1 MASVLQLG
9 KMWRAQVRRKGKS
22 IAKTFT
28 TKREAEVW
36 SRATEAEVERGD
48 FTGHDALSKITLAQA
63 IDRYINEVGA
73 LKTFGR
79 SKVFSLKLLKKE
91 LGNLTLDKIT
101 DTVVID
107 FARKRHA
114 GGAGAVTV
122 TIDISYLGTFFNV
135 AKKLWKLPIV
145 TNPVTEAREMLEYL
159 NLIGRSRER
168 DRRPT
173 QEELDKICDYFLQKK
188 RQIIPMWDIIN
199 FAVATAMR
207 ASEITSLRWDDL
219 DLENRTIIIRNR
231 KDPKNKIGN
240 NQTVP
245 LLKVGNLDAFE
256 IVIRQLRRAEQIFPY
271 NSKSFSSLF
280 PRACDD
286 LNIVDLQFH
295 DLRHEGVS
303 RLFEAGYRIE
313 QVALVSGHK
322 NWKQLA
328 RYTQVKAK
336 DLHRSAS
343 I

>member
-1 MASVLQLG
+1 MASVLQVG
-9 KMWRAQVRRKGKS
+9 EKWRAQIRRKGKS
-22 IAKTFT
+22 IAKTFK
-28 TKREAEVW
+28 TKREAEAW
-36 SRATEAEVERGD
+36 ARLTEGEVERGD
-48 FTGHDALSKITLAQA
+48 FTGHGDLSRVTLAQA
-63 IDRYINEVGA
+63 LDRYAEEVGS
-73 LKTFGR
+73 LKPFGR
-79 SKVFSLKLLKKE
+79 SKLFSLKLLKKE
-91 LGNLTLDKIT
+91 LGHLTLDKIT
-101 DTVVID
+101 DSVVID

-135 AKKLWKLPIV
+135 AKKLWKLPII

-159 NLIGRSRER
+159 GLTGRSQER

-173 QEELDKICDYFLQKK
+173 QQEIDAICEYFLHKK
-188 RQIIPMWDIIN
+188 KQIIPMWDVIK

-207 ASEITSLRWDDL
+207 ASEITSLRWDDM
-219 DLENRTIIIRNR
+219 DIENRTVIIRDR

-245 LLKVGNLDAFE
+245 LLKVGDLDAFE
-256 IVIRQLRRAEQIFPY
+256 IAMRQLRRSDKIFPY

-280 PRACDD
+280 PRACDELD
-286 LNIVDLQFH
+286 IIDLQFH

-322 NWKQLA
+322 NWRQLA

-336 DLHRSAS
+336 DLHRSS
-343 I
+343 